1 MLAQFTPAEQ
11 LAVEAGLLVEQDGLT
26 YWTEGDSARALEA
39 FKAKLKQEQAQK
51 IFNWMMTSTFERW
64 YEGEFMA
71 YVHGDEEQP
80 EKEDL
85 IKEIEFFLG

>member
-1 MLAQFTPAEQ
+1 MTMNEQ
-11 LAVEAGLLVEQDGLT
+11 LAIEAGLLVEQDGLT

-39 FKAKLKQEQAQK
+39 FRAKVRKESAEK
-51 IFNWMMTSTFERW
+51 MFDWMMTSTFERW

-85 IKEIEFFLG
+85 LKEIEYFLG